1 MDDTPDGPAPRR
13 RRATGG
19 LWRLLPF
26 ATIALLIV
34 GNYRHA
40 TEGRMPGID
49 GQDYV
54 ILALLVAA
62 FLAFYGKPAP
72 AEEMERVAYRAWG
85 AIAAAILAAGAALL
99 FSLPWFARF
108 MPHSMA
114 DWRVA
119 GMDLIVVWLLVDF
132 FHAWLRPRRRDG

>member
-1 MDDTPDGPAPRR
+1 MGDEDPAPRR
-13 RRATGG
+13 RRTGG

-26 ATIALLIV
+26 ATVGLLAL

-40 TEGRMPGID
+40 TEGRVDGLD

-54 ILALLVAA
+54 ILATLIAA

-72 AEEMERVAYRAWG
+72 AEDAGAAPRPLGPVVAT
-85 AIAAAILAAGAALL
+85 ILAVAAALL
-99 FSLPWFARF
+99 FSLAPFARF
-108 MPHSMA
+108 MPHSSA

-119 GMDLIVVWLLVDF
+119 GMDLIVTWLLVDF
-132 FHAWLRPRRRDG
+132 FQAWLRPARGHG